1 MLSKLFR
8 GSTILVVIALLASM
22 MTGMAIAAP
31 VTVTATG
38 MGPDEAMS
46 PGDWAPVSAGERH
59 WFVFQY
65 DGKKNPIRV
74 EMFAKPTNGAQFKVL
89 TEAQVDLWR
98 RTGEIKWIGA
108 GAKNNAEK
116 SDMFWTGEFNKAGK
130 YYVLVEHNSQ
140 IKDVAWCMLRIGG
153 KGVSF
158 LGGEPGTMPTNP
170 PQLQPLKGSG
180 PDLAF
185 EPGKWQE
192 VSDGTTQWF
201 AFTYD
206 KHATDPAI
214 EVKLYSKHL
223 EGVSFRIVTPE
234 QAEVWRKTGEL
245 KSVGVGSDNKSD
257 SSDLSWKGLFT
268 TSGTYY
274 IVIEHKPTGQVSAWS
289 KIMVAGEGVTF

>member
-1 MLSKLFR
+1 MSSKFLR
-8 GSTILVVIALLASM
+8 GSTILVVVAMLVSL
-22 MTGMAIAAP
+22 MTGMAMAAP
-31 VTVTATG
+31 QTSSATG

-59 WFVFQY
+59 WFAFQY
-65 DGKKNPIRV
+65 DGKSKAIRV
-74 EMFAKPTNGAQFKVL
+74 EMFAKPANGAQFKVL
-89 TEAQVDLWR
+89 TEAQADLWR
-98 RTGEIKWIGA
+98 RTGEIEWVGA
-108 GAKNNAEK
+108 GSKNNAEK

-130 YYVLVEHNSQ
+130 YYVLVEHSRQ
-140 IKDVAWCMLRIGG
+140 IDKAAWCMLRISG

-158 LGGEPGTMPTNP
+158 LGGESSTAPVTPTE
-170 PQLQPLKGSG
+170 LKPIKGGG

-192 VSDGTTQWF
+192 ISDGTTQWF

-206 KHATDPAI
+206 KHANDPAI

-245 KSVGVGSDNKSD
+245 KSVGAGSDNKSD

-274 IVIEHKPTGQVSAWS
+274 IVIEHKPTGQVSAWG
-289 KIMVAGEGVTF
+289 KIMVTGEGVTF